1 MAKNLLN
8 MFLVISFMA
17 GCGGVM
23 KETVVPVVGNRTGG
37 AVDVGVGKVAI
48 FPFAD
53 YSHQQDALTR
63 DLWGG
68 NIKIVEEVTDYFVA
82 RGIQV
87 AVQED
92 VNTLLVDH
100 NIIKPLPNEQLA
112 YGSGGDDKYQTRT
125 KLIGTPE
132 YDLVNVEHSPDMRD
146 EIINVIKSERALEQ
160 SEQPAVQTP
169 VLQGA
174 SVGLSKEMV
183 KQLGETLGADLIIRG
198 RIIEYGFKAVDTYN
212 PLERGFLPVL
222 YEPIKDAF
230 FGAPEAKNYESDLD
244 DLDFS
249 QLGEG
254 LGFLFGEKTE
264 DDVVGT
270 WDVLMDNSFGTVAN
284 LYPRKKRL
292 SSIVQIRLYA
302 QDVKTGDVIW
312 SNRVETEFHPRTNVS
327 FNDKHAKTMLDK
339 NVQKGVQLLMNDMF
353 ACISLKAGK
362 SAGAQEA
369 ALGEVGQVPG
379 GGQAGGAAGD
389 EDFIKALQDKID
401 ALEDKEKIVLERTT
415 GGKTCITLPEIIL
428 FPSGSDVLTPQGVET
443 LMGISKVLEEYPN
456 RTISVE
462 GHTDNV
468 PIGPRIKN
476 KFASNWELS
485 TARAIGVMN
494 YMTEHF
500 KLNRSL
506 MAVKGYGPYKPIADN
521 GSAEGRAQNRRV
533 VIVVGSAEV
542 PSNS

>member
-1 MAKNLLN
+1 MATNLLK

-17 GCGGVM
+17 GCGGVV
-23 KETVVPVVGNRTGG
+23 KETVVPVVGDRTGR
-37 AVDVGVGKVAI
+37 AVEVGVGKVAI

-53 YSHQQDALTR
+53 YSQQQDALAD

-82 RGIQV
+82 HGIQV

-92 VNTLLVDH
+92 VNTILVDH
-100 NIIKPLPNEQLA
+100 NIIKPLASQQLA
-112 YGSGGDDKYQTRT
+112 YGSEGDDKYKSRI

-132 YDLVNVEHSPDMRD
+132 YDLVNVEHSDDMRQ
-146 EIINVIKSERALEQ
+146 EIVDVIKSERALEH
-160 SEQPAVQTP
+160 SEKPPVQTP

-183 KQLGETLGADLIIRG
+183 MQLGETLGADLIVRG

-222 YEPIKDAF
+222 YEPIKDVF
-230 FGAPEAKNYESDLD
+230 FGAPEAKQYESDLED
-244 DLDFS
+244 VDVS

-270 WDVLMDNSFGTVAN
+270 WDVIMDNSFGTVAN
-284 LYPRKKRL
+284 LYPRKKRV

-302 QDVKTGDVIW
+302 QDVRTGDVIW

-339 NVQKGVQLLMNDMF
+339 NVQRGVKLLMEDMF
-353 ACISLKAGK
+353 SCISLKAGK

-369 ALGEVGQVPG
+369 ALGGTGRASGASE
-379 GGQAGGAAGD
+379 AAGAAGD

-401 ALEDKEKIVLERTT
+401 ALEDKEKIVLERT

-428 FPSGSDVLTPQGVET
+428 FPSGTDVLTQKGVET
-443 LMGISKVLEEYPN
+443 LMGITKVLEEYPN

-468 PIGPRIKN
+468 PIGPKIKD

-485 TARAIGVMN
+485 TARAISVMN
-494 YMTEHF
+494 YMSEHF
-500 KLNRSL
+500 NLNRSL

-533 VIVVGSAEV
+533 VIVVGSAESL
-542 PSNS
+542 SNS